1 MPKPTKEETYQKQL
15 KALQLRLA
23 GRNYDEIAAALQYAN
38 RSVAWK
44 AVKNAM
50 TKTLREPADQIRDM
64 ETDRLD
70 KALAGIWTRV
80 IKGDD
85 RAIQTFIRLSE
96 QRAKLLGLYAPTQT
110 DITSGGEVI
119 KGYTILANPDMW
131 DEDKSE

>member
-1 MPKPTKEETYQKQL
+1 MPKPTKEEIYQKQL